1 MKLTVPTKTIHNR
14 CAIHQCESEHAEA
27 LLALIDS
34 PIKTYSLTQFGD
46 LLVSVHIEFLGK
58 NHVPYDALYEF
69 FDAEEAKY
77 FIEGA
82 VDNLE
87 KLISKK

>member
-14 CAIHQCESEHAEA
+14 CAIHQCESEHANSILEF
-27 LLALIDS
+27 IKR
-34 PIKTYSLTQFGD
+34 PIKTYSLALFGD
-46 LLVSVHIEFLGK
+46 HLVAVRIEFPDK
-58 NHVPYDALYEF
+58 NCVPYDALYEF

-77 FIEGA
+77 FVDGA

>member
-1 MKLTVPTKTIHNR
+1 MKLTVPTRTIHDY
-14 CAIHQCESEHAEA
+14 CAVHQCESEHAEA

-46 LLVSVHIEFLGK
+46 HLVSVHIEFLDK

-77 FIEGA
+77 FIEGT
-82 VDNLE
+82 VDHFEN
-87 KLISKK
+87 LISKK